1 MDDHIQQLILIL
13 REFAD
18 GAKHGAIYSEHVKF
32 RAYTCRL
39 LTALDDVSDSLWDPR
54 LLETLL
60 DTAQSVR
67 SVSQAQGASLRDQNG
82 PEVRQLGELSRYMVM
97 DCINRLSERGAGRNE
112 SEGDYILSLVVRA
125 GMQLRD
131 LASAALTKDQ
141 WEKDTMIVWEYLVPL
156 CTPCWQ
162 VQAQLSAMLCL
173 LLGTIRDGVQFL
185 PASEDMLCS
194 KLETLKLLVTEFTV
208 IAEYEVWYTCS
219 SGIPCWCLSTDTSS
233 TM

>member
-1 MDDHIQQLILIL
+1 MDDHIHQLILIL

-39 LTALDDVSDSLWDPR
+39 LTALDDVSDSLWNPR

-97 DCINRLSERGAGRNE
+97 DCFCRTNQGSMG
-112 SEGDYILSLVVRA
+112 EGHNDRVGIPCPIVHS
-125 GMQLRD
+125 M
-131 LASAALTKDQ
+131 LASASTAIGDAMSASRYNTRRSTISACFRGHAVQ
-141 WEKDTMIVWEYLVPL
+141 
-156 CTPCWQ
+156 Q
-162 VQAQLSAMLCL
+162 VGNAQAAGNRVYRNC
-173 LLGTIRDGVQFL
+173 
-185 PASEDMLCS
+185 
-194 KLETLKLLVTEFTV
+194 
-208 IAEYEVWYTCS
+208 
-219 SGIPCWCLSTDTSS
+219 
-233 TM
+233 